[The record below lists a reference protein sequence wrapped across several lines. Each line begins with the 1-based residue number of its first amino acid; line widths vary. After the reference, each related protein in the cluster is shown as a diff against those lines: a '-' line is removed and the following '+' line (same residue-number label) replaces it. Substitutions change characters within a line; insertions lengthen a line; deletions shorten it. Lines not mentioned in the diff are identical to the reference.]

1 MAKYLLTAS
10 YTADGA
16 KGLLKEGGTK
26 RRKAAKKAIESV
38 GGTVDAFYFAFGS
51 EDAYVI
57 IDMPDHAS
65 AAAASLAIS
74 SSGAVGTHTV
84 VLITPEEIDK
94 AAEKS
99 QSVAYRPP
107 GR

>member
-1 MAKYLLTAS
+1 MAKYMLIAS
-10 YTADGA
+10 YTAEGA
-16 KGLLKEGGTK
+16 KGVLKDGGTK

-51 EDAYVI
+51 EDAYVL

-65 AAAASLAIS
+65 AAAASLAVS
-74 SSGAVGTHTV
+74 SSGAVATRTV

-99 QSVAYRPP
+99 QSVVYRAP